1 MSETT
6 GDILAF
12 ITGRFPQAAI
22 TATEDIFSLGYINS
36 LFAMELVMFLETTYS
51 FAVPN
56 EELNLDNFRTVSSM
70 AALVQRNAGVA
81 AEPSPS

>member
-22 TATEDIFSLGYINS
+22 TASEDIFSLGYINS
-36 LFAMELVMFLETTYS
+36 LFAMELVMHLEKT
-51 FAVPN
+51 FAVTIPN
-56 EELNLDNFRTVSSM
+56 EELRIDNFRT
-70 AALVQRNAGVA
+70 AAAMTELVGRLRPA
-81 AEPSPS
+81 ATVG

>member
-36 LFAMELVMFLETTYS
+36 LFAMELVMHLEKTFGVTI
-51 FAVPN
+51 PN
-56 EELNLDNFRTVSSM
+56 EELRIDNFRT
-70 AALVQRNAGVA
+70 AAAMTELVGRLRPA
-81 AEPSPS
+81 ATVG

>member
-22 TATEDIFSLGYINS
+22 TETEDIFSLGYINS
-36 LFAMELVMFLETTYS
+36 LFAMELVMHLEKT
-51 FAVPN
+51 FAVTIPN
-56 EELNLDNFRTVSSM
+56 EELRIDNFRT
-70 AALVQRNAGVA
+70 AAAMTELVGRLRPA
-81 AEPSPS
+81 ATVG

>member
-22 TATEDIFSLGYINS
+22 TETEDIFSLGYINS
-36 LFAMELVMFLETTYS
+36 LFAMELVMHLEKTFGVTI
-51 FAVPN
+51 PN
-56 EELNLDNFRTVSSM
+56 DELRIDNFRT
-70 AALVQRNAGVA
+70 AAAMTELVGRLRPA
-81 AEPSPS
+81 ATVG

>member
-22 TATEDIFSLGYINS
+22 TETEDIFSLGYINS
-36 LFAMELVMFLETTYS
+36 LFAMELVMHLEKTFGVTI
-51 FAVPN
+51 PN
-56 EELNLDNFRTVSSM
+56 DELRIDNFRT
-70 AALVQRNAGVA
+70 AAAMTDLVGRLRPA
-81 AEPSPS
+81 ATVG